1 MEKMDPFTEQYEDHL
16 DGLYDCP
23 DRIVLNGYYLFAN
36 SPGGFR
42 TWWRNWMG
50 TDENL
55 KDDKLMRLSGR
66 FSRRARAWA
75 KKNGIPCHRCEKGDE
90 PHVIAEEHIPEAED
104 FVGVFMVMITRSPF
118 PTWQIIRTA
127 NGKTIVRIQRNKKKP
142 FINHYGF
149 HIIDPDWGHVTI
161 NICGQPPFS
170 AQIIFNGHEYV
181 ERQARKQ
188 ALRFTKEGNCFTEIS
203 DAAGLARIAETLRSP
218 SAVGQLTQ
226 VCERWIYSA
235 CLCFGLD
242 VEDQKRTG
250 FHYKYFPY
258 QTEYSRNLLFQS
270 GGKME
275 QLFQSVIDHTRA
287 PLNLKT
293 IRTIFGAQQRPR
305 RSRRKSDKR
314 DRIPPVKA
322 VVERPV
328 YDVTVF
334 KIDFGCYTVKIY
346 TKGERVLRVEAIV
359 HNARKVPGRSKIP
372 TFDELVAI
380 LQGIVNRFLNVVQ
393 SVSSC
398 FIGADALEDLPTPAQ
413 VGKARVA
420 GVDVNKPRIRHVLQA
435 VISLA
440 PRGDTFKVSQVAEY
454 VRQAAGW
461 SDTEYK
467 STQAAYDLKKLRGK
481 GIIAKVQNSRSY
493 EIDSDGIRTAA
504 ALLILREKILKP
516 LLAGC
521 AAENTGSPQA
531 ISEGIDARYHRI
543 RTEMIALFADLGLA
557 A

>member
-1 MEKMDPFTEQYEDHL
+1 MEKTDPFAEQYEDHL

-42 TWWRNWMG
+42 VWWRNWMG
-50 TDENL
+50 REDNLTDNQ
-55 KDDKLMRLSGR
+55 LMRLSGR
-66 FSRRARAWA
+66 FSRRLRASCD
-75 KKNGIPCHRCEKGDE
+75 KKGVPWHRCEKGE
-90 PHVIAEEHIPEAED
+90 KPHEIVQPHIPDAED
-104 FVGVFMVMITRSPF
+104 FVGLFMVVIHRAPF
-118 PTWQIIRTA
+118 PTWHIVRTA
-127 NGKTIVRIQRNKKKP
+127 DGKTIVRIERKKDKP
-142 FINHYGF
+142 FVNHYGF

-161 NICGQPPFS
+161 NICGQPPFT
-170 AQIIFNGHEYV
+170 AQIILNGHEYV

-188 ALRFTKEGNCFTEIS
+188 AVPFTKEGNCFTELP
-203 DAAGLARIAETLRSP
+203 DAAGLARIAGTLRSP

-226 VCERWIYSA
+226 LCERWIYST

-242 VEDQKRTG
+242 IEDQQRTG
-250 FHYKYFPY
+250 FHYDYYPF
-258 QTEYSRNLLFQS
+258 QTEYSRNFLFQR
-270 GGKME
+270 GGEME

-293 IRTIFGAQQRPR
+293 IRTIFGAKQRPR
-305 RSRRKSDKR
+305 RSRSKSDKR
-314 DRIPPVKA
+314 DKVPPVKA

-372 TFDELVAI
+372 RFDELVAI
-380 LQGIVNRFLNVVQ
+380 LRGIVDRFLNVVQ

-398 FIGADALEDLPTPAQ
+398 FIDADALEDLPSPSL

-440 PRGDTFKVSQVAEY
+440 PLGRLLQSLPSGRMRPTSGGLVGD
-454 VRQAAGW
+454 R
-461 SDTEYK
+461 
-467 STQAAYDLKKLRGK
+467 
-481 GIIAKVQNSRSY
+481 VQNHPSRV
-493 EIDSDGIRTAA
+493 
-504 ALLILREKILKP
+504 
-516 LLAGC
+516 
-521 AAENTGSPQA
+521 
-531 ISEGIDARYHRI
+531 
-543 RTEMIALFADLGLA
+543 
-557 A
+557 